1 MANKI
6 KASLF
11 IAEVLKYLGFGYVYG
26 TVGQE
31 CTVELLRAKER
42 QYGAKMGV
50 GYYHKNGD
58 YHRGK
63 CARWLGMFVA
73 DCSGLL
79 KYIRKQLTGVWRDV
93 SAQGTYD
100 QCPVSQR
107 GKLDTKKIEPGYFV
121 FMYSSSAR
129 RMTHVGVY
137 IGDGWVVEARG
148 VDHGIVKTRLFG
160 RKWTHM
166 GLADYME
173 LDIYDGTIPPPK
185 DPAPDDDSGDASTP
199 KPDDLPVLRF
209 KLLKRMKGEKVTFLQ
224 TLLRRWNPDALPR
237 WGIDGDFGAETLAAV
252 KAFQRAHRDVYGRP
266 LEVDGIVGVLTWGA
280 LLLLLS

>member
-6 KASLF
+6 KASVF
-11 IAEVLKYLGFGYVYG
+11 ITEVLKYLGFGYVYG

-31 CTVELLRAKER
+31 CTVELLQAKQR
-42 QYGAKMGV
+42 QYGAEMGE
-50 GYYHKNGD
+50 GYYHRNGD
-58 YHRGK
+58 YRKGK

-79 KYIRKQLTGVWRDV
+79 KYVRKQLTGVWRDV

-100 QCPVSQR
+100 QCPVSKR
-107 GKLDTKKIEPGYFV
+107 GKLDAKKIKPGYFV
-121 FMYSSSAR
+121 FMYTASAR

-137 IGDGWVVEARG
+137 IGDGEVIEARG
-148 VDHGIVKTRLFG
+148 VDHGIVKTKLSK

-173 LDIYDGTIPPPK
+173 LDLYAPPATPPGG
-185 DPAPDDDSGDASTP
+185 DADDDSGDASTP
-199 KPDDLPVLRF
+199 KPDDLPVLRY
-209 KLLKRMKGEKVTFLQ
+209 KLKHIKGDKVALLQ
-224 TLLRRWNPDALPR
+224 TLLRRWNASALPR
-237 WGIDGDFGAETLAAV
+237 WGIDGDFGTETRDWV
-252 KAFQRAHRDVYGRP
+252 KEYQRLHRDVYGRP

-280 LLLLLS
+280 LLSPAAL